1 MLYKYIKYF
10 VFDDLISDRI
20 QYLNLPKSK
29 EFKINY
35 RYSIKKLYTIVELCV
50 PIQIASVITFVSC
63 FWSINKLVSIL
74 GGYILWVITRVILS
88 KVASK
93 KSIRAVTRYVNSL
106 SNKDKIKFCEIL
118 NLSKK
123 KDKRVNDEYYD
134 LYGIIIYIV

>member
-10 VFDDLISDRI
+10 IFDDLISDRV
-20 QYLNLPKSK
+20 QYLSLPKSK

-35 RYSIKKLYTIVELCV
+35 RYSIKKLYTIARLWI
-50 PIQIASVITFVSC
+50 PIQVASVITFVSY

-74 GGYILWVITRVILS
+74 GGYTLWVITRVIFS

-93 KSIRAVTRYVNSL
+93 KPIKVVTKYINSL
-106 SNKDKIKFCEIL
+106 SNKDKIKFCETL

-134 LYGIIIYIV
+134 LYGMIIYII